1 MSWKECK
8 CLKVI
13 DNVIT
18 VLKLQEPMEKRF
30 FVNYVQKNT
39 KQENAFEAIERN
51 FMQKSM
57 EVHKLTYVT

>member
-1 MSWKECK
+1 MSWQECR

-51 FMQKSM
+51 FIKKSM
-57 EVHKLTYVT
+57 EVHKLRYVT